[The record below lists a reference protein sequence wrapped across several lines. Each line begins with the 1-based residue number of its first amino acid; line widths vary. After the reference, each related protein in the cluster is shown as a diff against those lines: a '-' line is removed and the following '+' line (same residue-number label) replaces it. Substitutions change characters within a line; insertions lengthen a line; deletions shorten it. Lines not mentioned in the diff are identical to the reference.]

1 MLAFLLGRKIKKALG
16 IAFLDTAKS
25 ERRKPALVA
34 PPGGRRTSSHTK
46 RIMHGATTVSSSR
59 ERERDEEVSKL
70 AWWRERT
77 AEGGWATSEVL
88 NTGRRPVD
96 EWKRQ
101 HEYTSTCVPDHVSLS
116 VTDTLTAAVYLLGVH
131 NVSPPTTDNPKQAG
145 GFPEDR
151 SKRRRQ

>member
-1 MLAFLLGRKIKKALG
+1 MRKSG
-16 IAFLDTAKS
+16 
-25 ERRKPALVA
+25 
-34 PPGGRRTSSHTK
+34 
-46 RIMHGATTVSSSR
+46 
-59 ERERDEEVSKL
+59 KL

-77 AEGGWATSEVL
+77 AEGGRATSEVL

-101 HEYTSTCVPDHVSLS
+101 HEYSSACVPDHVSLS

-131 NVSPPTTDNPKQAG
+131 NVSPPTDNPKQAG